1 MDNIIES
8 NSRGECSSTEE
19 EVELL
24 ARIIDDERV
33 ARKEIPKILGK
44 SYRQCFDDDDFNK
57 VKKLWRVGIYSKV
70 SAFILKKKT
79 DEKQ

>member
-57 VKKLWRVGIYSKV
+57 VKKLRRVGIYSKV
-70 SAFILKKKT
+70 SAFMLKKKT